1 MRRSILLGLTLVLLA
16 PATALAGKKSLD
28 SQLEKATE
36 VLQELGPKVTDG
48 VRKDARCVSVLV
60 IGKGGFIIGGTGGR
74 GFLTCRDKGGTD
86 WSAPV
91 VLDVGGGSAGAQ
103 IGGAKVEVLM
113 IFTDVDD
120 IDEVA
125 TTTPVFRGTATAT
138 AGDHGAGV
146 SAGGNPEAESGV
158 ITISQAEGLYAG
170 ATGEALLVNP
180 DEEETAKLL
189 GSWTSLNRV
198 LVKREVEVPQRARAF
213 IAAVTDWATGR

>member
-1 MRRSILLGLTLVLLA
+1 MRRSILLSLALLMLV
-16 PATALAGKKSLD
+16 PATALAGRKDLD
-28 SQLEKATE
+28 SQLDKATE
-36 VLQELGPKVTDG
+36 VLKELGPKVTKG

-74 GFLTCRDKGGTD
+74 GFITCRDKGGSD

-103 IGGAKVEVLM
+103 IGGAKVEVVM
-113 IFTDVDD
+113 VFTDVDD

-146 SAGGNPEAESGV
+146 SAGGNPEAEAGV
-158 ITISQAEGLYAG
+158 LTVSQSEGLYAG

-189 GSWTSLNRV
+189 GSWTSLDKV
-198 LVKREVEVPQRARAF
+198 LVEREVEVPERAKEF
-213 IAAVTDWATGR
+213 VAAVKEWAAR